1 MGVGMKMM
9 IAVRNGVLQNILARK
24 VGGHCDVDVDCHNVE
39 PEQGILK
46 CGVNTCLNSTIFPR
60 HIFPRNSE
68 TFGLQQITVDTKL
81 VTNAIIFVDK
91 MRLDVRIMKIVYLAI
106 IVINQLHNTFVLS

>member
-24 VGGHCDVDVDCHNVE
+24 VGGHCDVDVDCHIVE
-39 PEQGILK
+39 PEQGIL
-46 CGVNTCLNSTIFPR
+46 NTCLNSTIFPR

>member
-24 VGGHCDVDVDCHNVE
+24 VGGHCDVDVDCHIVE
-39 PEQGILK
+39 PEQGIL
-46 CGVNTCLNSTIFPR
+46 NTCLNSTIFPR

-68 TFGLQQITVDTKL
+68 TFGLKQITVVPKL
-81 VTNAIIFVDK
+81 VTNAIIFLDK
-91 MRLDVRIMKIVYLAI
+91 MRLDVRVMKTAYLVI
-106 IVINQLHNTFVLS
+106 IVLQQMHNHTVLS